1 MARPSAVPRTVPSRV
16 ASGVM
21 IRMYLAPMMTRDST
35 SRPSGS
41 VPNQCAP
48 DGAWLSASRFCASGL
63 YGANRCP
70 KMAQTTQNSTMLA
83 PTQNV
88 ALRSSSRHRAGVAR
102 LAAATAAAPVGPRYP
117 PVRSIGATGSTG
129 DAAPGSAGC
138 GTEPLIA
145 VPPMRSRGLSKV
157 SSRSA
162 ISVATT

>member
-21 IRMYLAPMMTRDST
+21 IRMSLAPAMTRDST

-48 DGAWLSASRFCASGL
+48 DGAWLLASSCCASGL

-70 KMAQTTQNSTMLA
+70 KTAQTTQNSTMIA

-88 ALRSSSRHRAGVAR
+88 ALRSSSRHLAGVAR
-102 LAAATAAAPVGPRYP
+102 LAATTAAAPVGPRYP

-138 GTEPLIA
+138 GTEPLIPCPRCA
-145 VPPMRSRGLSKV
+145 AAG
-157 SSRSA
+157 
-162 ISVATT
+162 